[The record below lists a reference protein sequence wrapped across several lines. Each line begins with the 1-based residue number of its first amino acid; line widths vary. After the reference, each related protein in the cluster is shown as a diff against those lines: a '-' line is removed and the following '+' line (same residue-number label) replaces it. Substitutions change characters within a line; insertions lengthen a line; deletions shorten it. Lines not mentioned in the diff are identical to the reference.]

1 MKRAKLCTMLAAL
14 ALATTT
20 VSCEK
25 PAPIPEE
32 VPTIEVT
39 YDALEG
45 HWMLTHIDGEE
56 LFDDTM
62 LYIKF
67 ENHTDERMQHRYE
80 MWDNIGSMYADK
92 HSGSFTIEKNEY
104 GEFILTGTY
113 DYGVG
118 AWSDTYRVT
127 MYTPGEEMR
136 WESTSTSDT
145 YTYARIEE
153 IPELN

>member
-1 MKRAKLCTMLAAL
+1 MRPRRVIML
-14 ALATTT
+14 ALAAIALLA
-20 VSCEK
+20 SCNRGAT
-25 PAPIPEE
+25 PAIVNPGMD
-32 VPTIEVT
+32 VT
-39 YDALEG
+39 YS
-45 HWMLTHIDGEE
+45 TIDGCWELIAWNGEPIEE
-56 LFDDTM
+56 STYC
-62 LYIKF
+62 YIEF
-67 ENHTDERMQHRYE
+67 NRTEQRFE

>member
-25 PAPIPEE
+25 PAPLPEE

-80 MWDNIGSMYADK
+80 MWDNIGSMYLRQ
-92 HSGSFTIEKNEY
+92 T
-104 GEFILTGTY
+104 TGTY
-113 DYGVG
+113 TLTTEQDGSYTISGTYDNGVG
-118 AWSDTYRVT
+118 DWNKAYRVV
-127 MYTPGEEMR
+127 MLPGERMQWWAENSCL
-136 WESTSTSDT
+136 EFA
-145 YTYARIEE
+145 YAME
-153 IPELN
+153 IPDEFN